1 MFSGEIVAPF
11 GETSQPRL
19 ENSGIR
25 NCLQGVRKEERK
37 KDRLIEGQHLR
48 LPRFAFSIRPFS
60 SSSATLGKIATVI

>member
-37 KDRLIEGQHLR
+37 KDRLIEGYISGYLV
-48 LPRFAFSIRPFS
+48 LPSPPAPSLKLPDPFPH
-60 SSSATLGKIATVI
+60 